1 MSHTLFIHN
10 KAPHNQE
17 FEVHGWNNNHNII
30 VKSNER
36 AKINAP
42 DGSSGAIIA
51 LYNGHE
57 GEQAEITKKG
67 FGGNDF
73 FDISNITGAG
83 GNITIM
89 QVGNPKTLKGHPTF
103 MQALNKAWHSA
114 DQKTKNK
121 IKQSLHMDGA
131 ENIVRMDAVK
141 SNPHLE
147 AFVHKFDDLS
157 YVGPGATKGN
167 AGDPR
172 DNAQVREL
180 LRHTHTTGKC
190 Q

>member
-1 MSHTLFIHN
+1 MSHTLLIHN
-10 KAPHNQE
+10 KSAHNQE
-17 FEVHGWNNNHNII
+17 FEVHGWNNNHNI
-30 VKSNER
+30 VVRSRER
-36 AKINAP
+36 AEINTP

-51 LYNGHE
+51 LHDGHE

-83 GNITIM
+83 GNMTIM
-89 QVGNPKTLKGHPTF
+89 QVGDPKTMKGHPTF
-103 MQALNKAWHSA
+103 MQALNKAWHLA
-114 DQKTKNK
+114 DQRTKDG
-121 IKQSLHMDGA
+121 IKQSLHLDGTG
-131 ENIVRMDAVK
+131 NITRMDATK

-147 AFVHKFDDLS
+147 AFVHTFDNQS
-157 YVGPGATKGN
+157 YVGVGAWNGK

-172 DNAQVREL
+172 DNLQV
-180 LRHTHTTGKC
+180 